1 MGNATRREYQRNPQ
15 NFDRW
20 VEANTVFGSI
30 LAIGLLAM
38 ALAGLDAAG
47 PPDAAT
53 EFSSVTA
60 SFDVPTAEG
69 EAVKKPASA
78 KTPRHVTRLSGEMI
92 DLAPA
97 SLQQL
102 DL

>member
-30 LAIGLLAM
+30 LAIGILAM
-38 ALAGLDAAG
+38 ALAGLNAAG
-47 PPDAAT
+47 PPYAAT

-60 SFDVPTAEG
+60 SFAVPTDEG
-69 EAVKKPASA
+69 KAVKNPPAQ
-78 KTPRHVTRLSGEMI
+78 KFRDM
-92 DLAPA
+92 
-97 SLQQL
+97 SLVFPG
-102 DL
+102 DD